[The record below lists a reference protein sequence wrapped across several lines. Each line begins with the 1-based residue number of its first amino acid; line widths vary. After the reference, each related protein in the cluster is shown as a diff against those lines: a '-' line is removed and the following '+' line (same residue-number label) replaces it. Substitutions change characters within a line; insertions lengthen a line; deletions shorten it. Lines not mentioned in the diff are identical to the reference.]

1 MLGSSLCIIVLRFCL
16 VFLCAKMVKSSAYWS
31 VINLGSGGVG
41 MSLVYKMYNV
51 GDKGD
56 PCGTP
61 ASEVNWVEI
70 EIL

>member
-1 MLGSSLCIIVLRFCL
+1 ML
-16 VFLCAKMVKSSAYWS
+16 LCAKMVKSSAYWS
-31 VINLGSGGVG
+31 VITLGSGGVG

-51 GDKGD
+51 GDNAD

-70 EIL
+70 EFL